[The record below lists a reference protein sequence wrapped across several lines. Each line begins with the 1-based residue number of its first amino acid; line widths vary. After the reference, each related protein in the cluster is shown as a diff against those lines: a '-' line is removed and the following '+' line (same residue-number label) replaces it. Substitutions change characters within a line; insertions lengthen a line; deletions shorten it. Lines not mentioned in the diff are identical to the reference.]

1 MVSRVLY
8 RPFDTEDFD
17 AIALILQQ
25 LWHNN
30 SDNDEYNRLEAAC
43 DLAYCLSSSTFSQVA
58 VIDGE
63 ARGIALARA
72 GQSSGATVKE
82 HWMDTE
88 RALLSQ
94 MRELEPDACAEYL
107 SFVRATIRT
116 NNRLLESSP
125 LPHDNEVTLLA
136 VDPDV
141 HGLGVGSV
149 LLDAAVSY
157 LSSRGA
163 TRAHLY
169 TDSNCSWKFYEL
181 HGFKRTATG
190 ALGALIPEEQ
200 RTLSG
205 ETPPR
210 PKSGLARARAPWPR
224 SPTSA
229 SASRGLRRPW
239 RPISSPSAATSACL
253 TGRSSLSGRLI
264 RPGVPE
270 PARRSNTRSV
280 LASIYFSPFWAIALR
295 YLRGR
300 FRGFLPVLTA
310 DGTDSLIIAQR
321 VSATARDVGR
331 PTYPPA
337 RWS

>member
-58 VIDGE
+58 VIDGQ
-63 ARGIALARA
+63 ARGISLARA
-72 GQSSGATVKE
+72 GQSSGATINE

-136 VDPDV
+136 VDRDV
-141 HGLGVGSV
+141 HGLGVGTV
-149 LLDAAVSY
+149 LLDAASRTCPRLERRGRTCTPTPTARGSSTSCTA
-157 LSSRGA
+157 LSARP
-163 TRAHLY
+163 
-169 TDSNCSWKFYEL
+169 
-181 HGFKRTATG
+181 RTAPT
-190 ALGALIPEEQ
+190 A
-200 RTLSG
+200 
-205 ETPPR
+205 
-210 PKSGLARARAPWPR
+210 KSAVTTCRAK
-224 SPTSA
+224 A
-229 SASRGLRRPW
+229 SS
-239 RPISSPSAATSACL
+239 T
-253 TGRSSLSGRLI
+253 
-264 RPGVPE
+264 
-270 PARRSNTRSV
+270 N
-280 LASIYFSPFWAIALR
+280 SI
-295 YLRGR
+295 
-300 FRGFLPVLTA
+300 
-310 DGTDSLIIAQR
+310 
-321 VSATARDVGR
+321 
-331 PTYPPA
+331 
-337 RWS
+337 

>member
-58 VIDGE
+58 VIDGQ

-82 HWMDTE
+82 HWLDTE

-136 VDPDV
+136 VDRDV

-157 LSSRGA
+157 LSSRGRRGRTCTPTPTA
-163 TRAHLY
+163 RGSST
-169 TDSNCSWKFYEL
+169 NCTALSARP
-181 HGFKRTATG
+181 RTAPT
-190 ALGALIPEEQ
+190 A
-200 RTLSG
+200 
-205 ETPPR
+205 
-210 PKSGLARARAPWPR
+210 KSAVTTCRAK
-224 SPTSA
+224 A
-229 SASRGLRRPW
+229 SS
-239 RPISSPSAATSACL
+239 T
-253 TGRSSLSGRLI
+253 
-264 RPGVPE
+264 
-270 PARRSNTRSV
+270 N
-280 LASIYFSPFWAIALR
+280 SI
-295 YLRGR
+295 
-300 FRGFLPVLTA
+300 
-310 DGTDSLIIAQR
+310 
-321 VSATARDVGR
+321 
-331 PTYPPA
+331 
-337 RWS
+337 

>member
-58 VIDGE
+58 VIDGQ

-82 HWMDTE
+82 HWLDTE

-136 VDPDV
+136 VDRDV
-141 HGLGVGSV
+141 HGLCVGSCCSTPQSRTCPR
-149 LLDAAVSY
+149 AGRRGHTCTPTPTARGSSTNCTA
-157 LSSRGA
+157 LSARP
-163 TRAHLY
+163 
-169 TDSNCSWKFYEL
+169 
-181 HGFKRTATG
+181 RTAPT
-190 ALGALIPEEQ
+190 A
-200 RTLSG
+200 
-205 ETPPR
+205 
-210 PKSGLARARAPWPR
+210 KSAVTTCRAK
-224 SPTSA
+224 A
-229 SASRGLRRPW
+229 SSTN
-239 RPISSPSAATSACL
+239 ST
-253 TGRSSLSGRLI
+253 
-264 RPGVPE
+264 
-270 PARRSNTRSV
+270 
-280 LASIYFSPFWAIALR
+280 
-295 YLRGR
+295 
-300 FRGFLPVLTA
+300 
-310 DGTDSLIIAQR
+310 
-321 VSATARDVGR
+321 
-331 PTYPPA
+331 
-337 RWS
+337 